1 MRSSDRARRRSRSSL
16 LKMLGTSFAPQPATP
31 KPPRRGPK
39 RERAAEGRDRETLS
53 PSTTRAGQGDGQN
66 RREVT
71 TMKKL
76 LLVMFLIALATP
88 MFGRVLPGLGLA
100 TAYAQDDDDQ
110 GDDDQGEDNDEQ

>member
-1 MRSSDRARRRSRSSL
+1 MF
-16 LKMLGTSFAPQPATP
+16 GTSIAPQPATP
-31 KPPRRGPK
+31 KSPGEARR

-110 GDDDQGEDNDEQ
+110 GDDNQGEDEGNDEQ